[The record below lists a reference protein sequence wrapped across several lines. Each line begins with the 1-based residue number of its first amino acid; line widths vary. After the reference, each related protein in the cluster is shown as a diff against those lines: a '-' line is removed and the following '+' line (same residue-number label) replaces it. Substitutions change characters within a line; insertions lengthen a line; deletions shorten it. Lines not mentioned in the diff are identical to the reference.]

1 MITENPSSSAKK
13 TIKTGNLKFLLL
25 GYYGYS
31 NFRNFTAESKHNRI
45 KRDAKFGI
53 IYAEFVHKP
62 ALPRSKTK
70 PPTHSLPLPI
80 RAITLKLLKYNPSI
94 QRSANCKIF
103 F

>member
-13 TIKTGNLKFLLL
+13 TIKKIGKLKFLLL

-31 NFRNFTAESKHNRI
+31 NFINFTAESKHNRI

-70 PPTHSLPLPI
+70 PPTHNLPLPI
-80 RAITLKLLKYNPSI
+80 RAKPPTEV
-94 QRSANCKIF
+94 
-103 F
+103 

>member
-13 TIKTGNLKFLLL
+13 TIKKIGKLKFLLL

-31 NFRNFTAESKHNRI
+31 NFINFTAESKHNRI

-53 IYAEFVHKP
+53 IYAEFVNKP

-70 PPTHSLPLPI
+70 PPTHTLSLPI
-80 RAITLKLLKYNPSI
+80 RAKPPTEV
-94 QRSANCKIF
+94 
-103 F
+103 